1 MNTIPLET
9 NNPQILAL
17 LEQLIHRYK
26 IDTLP
31 QEEQTLFYLEFAR
44 VIRLRCEKAKADNT
58 TNISEDEL
66 LLREI
71 QLVANNML
79 SVQI

>member
-31 QEEQTLFYLEFAR
+31 RRNKRYFILSLP